1 MKIACLSDIHG
12 NADLYNNVFPG
23 IDLVIL
29 PGDFCLLDDP
39 GSQERELPL
48 IADKLRSMFPDAQE
62 FIVVPGNHDYYL
74 EQLSRSWQPDLAYR
88 KVLGYNFKVLID
100 ERYVFENIIT
110 GEKLELYG
118 APRTDLWMAFPR
130 LHGGVDIRR
139 IPVGI
144 DILITHEAPRWYGL
158 DCVKE
163 YVGRYGSSEPGN
175 EDLYNRVKI
184 VKPKYHIFGHIH
196 RNCIA
201 QDDHTTYINCSQ
213 MNGANFKPEIRFFEI

>member
-12 NADLYNNVFPG
+12 YINQYNDVFPG

-39 GSQERELPL
+39 GSQEKELPL
-48 IADKLRSMFPDAQE
+48 IAEKLRTMFPDAQE

-74 EQLSRSWQPDLAYR
+74 EQLSRSWQPDLAFR

-100 ERYVFENIIT
+100 DRYVFHNIIT
-110 GEKLELYG
+110 DEKVELYG

-139 IPVGI
+139 IPLGI
-144 DILITHEAPRWYGL
+144 DILITHEAPRWYDL

-163 YVGRYGSSEPGN
+163 YVGKYGSSEPGN

-213 MNGANFKPEIRFFEI
+213 MSGAYFKPEIRFFEI